1 MTFRPVPAC
10 VFPYRVRL
18 TMILND
24 AVPVFCA
31 ESVAE
36 HLTTVRPIGNRLPE
50 GGSQR
55 TSTAPSSLS
64 VAVTLYVT
72 RTRFAPLGA
81 RTVFEVAP
89 INLGGVRSNSIP
101 GAARVP
107 FHVSVPTPALS
118 ERSTVP
124 LPDADWKT
132 PVPPVI
138 VKFCGSFRTGSR
150 STHWAPSASAN

>member
-1 MTFRPVPAC
+1 
-10 VFPYRVRL
+10 
-18 TMILND
+18 MILND
-24 AVPVFCA
+24 AFPVFCA

-107 FHVSVPTPALS
+107 FHVV
-118 ERSTVP
+118 
-124 LPDADWKT
+124 DA
-132 PVPPVI
+132 
-138 VKFCGSFRTGSR
+138 G
-150 STHWAPSASAN
+150 AQ